1 MPIELPPTYITPY
14 PEISTGGNGTY
25 RGQDL
30 NAGQSFPR
38 GMQNPVATVLLL
50 QGDLYCSPNC
60 LATFQDQAMRDSFG
74 IQSRVAL
81 KTLAAADQREAEGR
95 DLRTAYNEIA
105 TDIGRTQQINEHIIK
120 YPPANHVL
128 SGGLMTPFHALAHGM
143 FGLGAPVMFP
153 IQNVGLNVDIRGI
166 PDVMNVIQSARPVG
180 TSSLDV
186 NFAYDVGKDSNAS
199 WLTLGNITLRLV
211 GTIDKSSSGAWTF
224 SGEIRAFNDVY
235 DANPSNHRG
244 WLGENLTSVL
254 SAVPFTSYSIEI
266 PGSLPVT
273 VSGN

>member
-60 LATFQDQAMRDSFG
+60 LATFQDQAMRDGFG

-128 SGGLMTPFHALAHGM
+128 SGAL
-143 FGLGAPVMFP
+143 
-153 IQNVGLNVDIRGI
+153 
-166 PDVMNVIQSARPVG
+166 
-180 TSSLDV
+180 
-186 NFAYDVGKDSNAS
+186 
-199 WLTLGNITLRLV
+199 
-211 GTIDKSSSGAWTF
+211 
-224 SGEIRAFNDVY
+224 
-235 DANPSNHRG
+235 
-244 WLGENLTSVL
+244 
-254 SAVPFTSYSIEI
+254 
-266 PGSLPVT
+266 
-273 VSGN
+273 